1 VSDFYFLTKNNSILY
16 ATGYYLIFMADT
28 SDFRNGLI
36 IKFKNDLYNIV
47 EFQHV
52 KPGKGGAFVRST
64 LKNLRTGR
72 VLENTFRAGEKVDI
86 VRVERRKYQ
95 FLFSEG
101 DSLVC
106 MDNETYEQIN
116 IARDLFSDGV
126 KFLKE
131 SEEVEILFNG
141 SDIISVDIPIF
152 INLKVV
158 ETEPGFKGDTATGAL
173 KPAKLETGASLNV
186 PLFINEGDLLKV
198 DTRTGEYSERVK
210 S

>member
-1 VSDFYFLTKNNSILY
+1 
-16 ATGYYLIFMADT
+16 MADT

-36 IKFKNDLYNIV
+36 IKFKNDLYSIV

-64 LKNLRTGR
+64 LKNLRNGR
-72 VLENTFRAGEKVDI
+72 VLENTFRSGEKVDV

-95 FLFSEG
+95 YLYSEG
-101 DSLVC
+101 DMLVC

-116 IARDLFSDGV
+116 VPKESISDGI

-141 SDIISVDIPIF
+141 SEIISIEIPIF

-158 ETEPGFKGDTATGAL
+158 ETEPGFKGDTATGAM
-173 KPAKLETGASLNV
+173 KPAKLETGAQISV
-186 PLFINEGDLLKV
+186 PLFINEGDILKV

>member
-1 VSDFYFLTKNNSILY
+1 
-16 ATGYYLIFMADT
+16 MADT

-36 IKFKNDLYNIV
+36 IKFKNDLYSIV

-72 VLENTFRAGEKVDI
+72 VLENTFRAGEKVEV

-95 FLFSEG
+95 YLYSEG
-101 DSLVC
+101 DMLVC

-116 IARDLFSDGV
+116 ISKELFSEGL

-141 SDIISVDIPIF
+141 SEIISVEIPIF

-158 ETEPGFKGDTATGAL
+158 ETEPGFRGDTATGAM
-173 KPAKLETGASLNV
+173 KPARLETGVQINV
-186 PLFINEGDLLKV
+186 PLFINEGDVLKV

>member
-1 VSDFYFLTKNNSILY
+1 
-16 ATGYYLIFMADT
+16 MADT

-36 IKFKNDLYNIV
+36 IKFKNDLYSIV

-72 VLENTFRAGEKVDI
+72 VLENTFRAGEKIEI

-95 FLFSEG
+95 YLYPDG
-101 DSLVC
+101 KSLVC
-106 MDNETYEQIN
+106 MDNQTYEQIN
-116 IARDLFSDGV
+116 IPKDIFSEGI

-131 SEEVEILFNG
+131 SEEVEVVLNG
-141 SDIISVDIPIF
+141 SEIISVEIPIF

-158 ETEPGFKGDTATGAL
+158 KTEPGFKGDTATGAM
-173 KPAKLETGASLNV
+173 KPAKLETGAQINV
-186 PLFINEGDLLKV
+186 PLFINEGDLLRV
-198 DTRTGEYSERVK
+198 DTRTGEYGERVK

>member
-1 VSDFYFLTKNNSILY
+1 MI
-16 ATGYYLIFMADT
+16 AT
-28 SDFRNGLI
+28 SDFKKGTKILFN
-36 IKFKNDLYNIV
+36 NEPYSV
-47 EFQHV
+47 VSYQHV

-72 VLENTFRAGEKVDI
+72 VLENTFRAGEKVET

-95 FLFSEG
+95 YLFSEG

-116 IARDLFSDGV
+116 IPRDLFSEGI

-173 KPAKLETGASLNV
+173 KPAKLETGAQINV

>member
-1 VSDFYFLTKNNSILY
+1 
-16 ATGYYLIFMADT
+16 MADT

-64 LKNLRTGR
+64 LKNLRNGK
-72 VLENTFRAGEKVDI
+72 VLENTFRSGEKIEI

-95 FLFSEG
+95 YLYSDG

-116 IARDLFSDGV
+116 ILKNLFSDGL
-126 KFLKE
+126 KYLKE
-131 SEEVEILFNG
+131 NEEVEILFNG
-141 SDIISVDIPIF
+141 SEIISVEIPIF

-158 ETEPGFKGDTATGAL
+158 ETEPGFKGDTATGAI
-173 KPAKLETGASLNV
+173 KSAKLETGAQISV
-186 PLFINEGDLLKV
+186 PLFINEGDVLRV

>member
-1 VSDFYFLTKNNSILY
+1 
-16 ATGYYLIFMADT
+16 MADT

-64 LKNLRTGR
+64 LKNLRNGK
-72 VLENTFRAGEKVDI
+72 VLENTFRAGEKVEI

-95 FLFSEG
+95 YLYSDG

-106 MDNETYEQIN
+106 MDNESYEQIN
-116 IARDLFSDGV
+116 ILKNLFSDGL
-126 KFLKE
+126 KYLKE
-131 SEEVEILFNG
+131 NEEVEILFNG
-141 SDIISVDIPIF
+141 SEIISVEIPIF
-152 INLKVV
+152 INLKVI
-158 ETEPGFKGDTATGAL
+158 ETEPGFKGDTATGAV
-173 KPAKLETGASLNV
+173 KSAKLETGAQINV
-186 PLFINEGDLLKV
+186 PLFINEGDVLRV

>member
-1 VSDFYFLTKNNSILY
+1 
-16 ATGYYLIFMADT
+16 MADT

-36 IKFKNDLYNIV
+36 IKFKNDLYTIV

-72 VLENTFRAGEKVDI
+72 VLDNTFRAGESIDI

-95 FLFSEG
+95 FLFREPG
-101 DSLVC
+101 GLVC
-106 MDNETYEQIN
+106 MDLETYEQLTV
-116 IARDLFSDGV
+116 DEKLFEDGV

-131 SEEVEILFNG
+131 GVEVEILFNG
-141 SDIISVDIPIF
+141 SEIISIDIPIF
-152 INLKVV
+152 VNLKVT
-158 ETEPGFKGDTATGAL
+158 ETEPGFRGDTATNVL
-173 KPAKLETGASLNV
+173 KPAKVETGASVNV
-186 PLFINEGDLLKV
+186 PLFVNEGDLLKI
-198 DTRTGEYSERVK
+198 DTRTGTYVERVK

>member
-1 VSDFYFLTKNNSILY
+1 
-16 ATGYYLIFMADT
+16 MADT
-28 SDFRNGLI
+28 SDFRTGLI

-72 VLENTFRAGEKVDI
+72 VLENTFRAGEKVEV

-95 FLFSEG
+95 YLYSEG
-101 DSLVC
+101 DMLVC

-116 IARDLFSDGV
+116 VSKELFSDGL

-141 SDIISVDIPIF
+141 SEIISVEIPIF

-158 ETEPGFKGDTATGAL
+158 ETEPGFKGDTATGAM
-173 KPAKLETGASLNV
+173 KPAKLETGAQINV
-186 PLFINEGDLLKV
+186 PLFINEGDILKV